1 MPIQTNGNSISCHI
15 TQFQNYF
22 IAKKKFW
29 VTLDMFHVS
38 VRREH
43 LLFASCMLGEVNR
56 SFGHSQK
63 NEKNRNFDRQAYAE
77 ETAWADATR
86 GKKKTEEPT
95 PLGCK
100 HQVRGGRAAGWPRYR
115 IIFHTQSME

>member
-22 IAKKKFW
+22 IAKFFFESH
-29 VTLDMFHVS
+29 LFHVS

-43 LLFASCMLGEVNR
+43 LPFASCTLGAVNR

-63 NEKNRNFDRQAYAE
+63 NEKNRSFDRQAYAE

-86 GKKKTEEPT
+86 GQKKTEEPT
-95 PLGCK
+95 PL
-100 HQVRGGRAAGWPRYR
+100 
-115 IIFHTQSME
+115 